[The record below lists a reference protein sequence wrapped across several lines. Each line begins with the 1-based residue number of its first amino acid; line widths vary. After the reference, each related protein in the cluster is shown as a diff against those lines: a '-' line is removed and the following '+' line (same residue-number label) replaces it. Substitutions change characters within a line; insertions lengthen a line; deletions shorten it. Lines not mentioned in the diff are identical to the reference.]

1 MSQSV
6 QPDVSFVIPCYRSQE
21 TIGDVVAEIRTTM
34 SARPAVTYEIV
45 LVNDGSPDDVYRVI
59 RALAQADPHVHG
71 ICLAKNFGQQ
81 AAIMAG
87 LRASRGKTVVCLD
100 DDGQTPACE
109 VFSLLDALTPE
120 VDVVYASY
128 LWNHKQHSAF
138 RNFGSWMNETML
150 RFFLHKPKG
159 LEITSFFAMR
169 RRVVEEIC
177 RYTGPYA
184 YTEGLILRAFSRIV
198 NVPVTHRSREKGE
211 SGYTFSKLL
220 GLWLNGFTA
229 FSIIPLRISSITGV
243 VCAAGGFIYMLVTI
257 VQHFLYSDVPMGYS
271 SLMAMLLFLCGIIL
285 VMLGMAGEYIG
296 RMYICMNNSP
306 QYVVRETTEETDG

>member
-21 TIGDVVAEIRTTM
+21 TIGDVVEEIRTTM
-34 SARPAVTYEIV
+34 SARPAVTYEVV

-109 VFSLLDALTPE
+109 VFSLLDALTDE

>member
-1 MSQSV
+1 MKL
-6 QPDVSFVIPCYRSQE
+6 VSFVIPCYRSE
-21 TIGDVVAEIRTTM
+21 NTISSVAEEIR
-34 SARPAVTYEIV
+34 SAMEALPGFEYEMI
-45 LVNDGSPDDVYRVI
+45 LVNDCSPDSTFSVI
-59 RALAQADPHVHG
+59 EGLARADHRITAVD
-71 ICLAKNFGQQ
+71 LAKNFGQH

-87 LRASRGKTVVCLD
+87 LRRCSGDYVVCLD

-109 VFSLLDALTPE
+109 VFSLLDALTDE

-211 SGYTFSKLL
+211 SGYNFSKLL

-243 VCAAGGFIYMLVTI
+243 VCAAGGFLYMLVTI